1 MQPRAQVAL
10 VTLVALV
17 ALVLVAVNGHRAYRF
32 YEGLSAEN
40 EASETAPAS
49 QTPASETPAPKTTK
63 AGTAQPGA
71 QTDPTATDIVQ
82 HADTSNVDANSTYV
96 DDLLTNGNPDAMLLV
111 TRARGPD
118 NAGFYAH
125 EIGVWYDRYRDGG
138 RWAIFNQD
146 RAPMQEGSTFDVA
159 LLEEPSGFVHRATS
173 ANTEGS
179 RTYVDEPQING
190 KPDAVVSI
198 TQNWNPGGGSG
209 VYNDHRV
216 GVSFDAGRGRW
227 TILNEDGAPIP
238 DGAAFNVAV
247 AEGSP
252 PG

>member
-10 VTLVALV
+10 MALVALV
-17 ALVLVAVNGHRAYRF
+17 ALVLVTVNGYRAYRY
-32 YEGLSAEN
+32 YEGLSAVN
-40 EASETAPAS
+40 DASESA
-49 QTPASETPAPKTTK
+49 PASETPASETTTPGTGASGAKTE
-63 AGTAQPGA
+63 
-71 QTDPTATDIVQ
+71 PTATDMVQ
-82 HADTSNVDANSTYV
+82 RADASNVDANSTYV

-111 TRARGPD
+111 TRSRGPG
-118 NAGFYAH
+118 NAAFYAH

-159 LLEEPSGFVHRATS
+159 LLEEPNGFVHRATP

-179 RTYVDEPQING
+179 RTYLDEPAING
-190 KPDAVVSI
+190 KPDAVVSV
-198 TQNWNPGGGSG
+198 TQNWNPGGGAG
-209 VYNDHRV
+209 TYNDHRV
-216 GVSFDAGRGRW
+216 GVSYDAGRGRW
-227 TILNEDGAPIP
+227 MILNEDGAPIP
-238 DGAAFNVAV
+238 GGAAFNVTV

>member
-17 ALVLVAVNGHRAYRF
+17 ALVLVAVNGYRAFRY
-32 YEGLSAEN
+32 YEGLSAVN
-40 EASETAPAS
+40 NASETAPAS
-49 QTPASETPAPKTTK
+49 ATSAPQTTAPGTTAPET
-63 AGTAQPGA
+63 G
-71 QTDPTATDIVQ
+71 DEPTATDIVQ
-82 HADTSNVDANSTYV
+82 RAEASNVDANSTYV

-111 TRARGPD
+111 TRARGPGD
-118 NAGFYAH
+118 AAFYAH
-125 EIGVWYDRYRDGG
+125 EIGVWYDAYRDGG
-138 RWAIFNQD
+138 RWAVFNQD

-159 LLEEPSGFVHRATS
+159 LLEGPDGFVHRATA

-179 RTYVDEPQING
+179 RTYVDEPAING
-190 KPDAVVSI
+190 DPDAVVSV
-198 TQNWNPGGGSG
+198 TQNWNPGGGPG

-216 GVSFDAGRGRW
+216 GVSYDAGRERW
-227 TILNEDGAPIP
+227 TILNEDAAPIP
-238 DGAAFNVAV
+238 DGASFNVAV